1 MKIKLLCFAHIAERI
16 GGRELEVEA
25 PDGCTAEALMQ
36 QLEAEH
42 PKLQGALSSCRVAVD
57 EEFTKPDMALSDG
70 QTVVFIPPVS
80 GG

>member
-16 GGRELEVEA
+16 GARELEVEA
-25 PDGCTAEALMQ
+25 PDGCTATVLMQ
-36 QLEAEH
+36 QLDADF
-42 PKLQGALSSCRVAVD
+42 PKLQGALSTCRVAVD
-57 EEFTKPDMALSDG
+57 EEFTKPEVTLSDG